1 MKNIPCSKC
10 AVDVQP
16 IVVGESIVQCPH
28 CFSDLSDKND
38 PVLSREVRREAIRNG
53 TLPEAEIVLT
63 ESGSNKKGDAALV
76 EDILVVAFEDL
87 GLSES
92 AAKIAAKGRK

>member
-10 AVDVQP
+10 AEDVQP
-16 IVVGESIVQCPH
+16 IVIGESIVQCPH

-63 ESGSNKKGDAALV
+63 ESVSKKGDSALV
-76 EDILVVAFEDL
+76 EDILTVAFEEL

>member
-10 AVDVQP
+10 AEEVQP
-16 IVVGESIVQCPH
+16 VVIGESIVQCPH

-63 ESGSNKKGDAALV
+63 ESGSKKEDPSLV
-76 EDILVVAFEDL
+76 EDILAVAFEEL

>member
-1 MKNIPCSKC
+1 MRNIHCSKC
-10 AVDVQP
+10 ALDVQP
-16 IVVGESIVQCPH
+16 IVIGESIVQCPH
-28 CFSDLSDKND
+28 CLSDLTDKND

-63 ESGSNKKGDAALV
+63 ESGSEKEDPSLV
-76 EDILVVAFEDL
+76 EDLLVVAFEDL

-92 AAKIAAKGRK
+92 AAKIAAKGR